1 MGHLRGLNEY
11 LEEQYART
19 VFDSAAQSGEP
30 WQLEIHKHK
39 LITATIVRNLTYDLE
54 IRSPDTSEKILPKV
68 NVKFLYPMAVGEQV
82 RPLIKIDKPVQAMN
96 LEPIAS
102 PRERYHI
109 KNKSL
114 YPLMHERTVVLFT
127 LLEGEIIKGLVAG
140 FSRYE
145 IVVNLKG
152 GLPITILRHAL
163 YDLRDKR
170 GRCYLKTFQEIHRD
184 WHKSDLYVS

>member
-19 VFDSAAQSGEP
+19 VFDTASRSGQP
-30 WQLEIHKHK
+30 WELQLHGHKVV
-39 LITATIVRNLTYDLE
+39 TATIVRSLKYDLE
-54 IRSPDTSEKILPKV
+54 ILSSDTSDKILPKV
-68 NVKFLYPMAVGEQV
+68 NVKFLYPAAAGEQV
-82 RPLIKIDKPVQAMN
+82 RALIKTDKAVKALH

-114 YPLMHERTVVLFT
+114 YPLMQERKVVFFA
-127 LLEGEIIKGLVAG
+127 LLEGEIIKGIVGG

-145 IVVNLKG
+145 ISVNLKG
-152 GLPITILRHAL
+152 GLPITVLRHAV

-170 GRCYLKTFQEIHRD
+170 GRCFLKEFQEAHRD
-184 WHKSDLYVS
+184 WRKSDLYVS

>member
-19 VFDSAAQSGEP
+19 VFDTASQSGEP
-30 WQLEIHKHK
+30 WELQLHESKV
-39 LITATIVRNLTYDLE
+39 ITATIVRNLKYDLE
-54 IRSPDTSEKILPKV
+54 IRSSDTSEEILPKV
-68 NVKFLYPMAVGEQV
+68 NVKFLYPTAAGEQV
-82 RPLIKIDKPVQAMN
+82 RSLIKIDKAVKALN

-114 YPLMHERTVVLFT
+114 YPLMHERKVVFFT
-127 LLEGEIIKGLVAG
+127 LLEGEIVKGIVAG

-145 IVVNLKG
+145 ISVNLKG
-152 GLPITILRHAL
+152 GQPITILRHAV

-170 GRCYLKTFQEIHRD
+170 GRCFLKEFQETHRD
-184 WHKSDLYVS
+184 WRKSELYVS

>member
-19 VFDSAAQSGEP
+19 VFDTASQAGEP
-30 WQLEIHKHK
+30 WELQLHKHK
-39 LITATIVRNLTYDLE
+39 VITATIVSNHKYDLE
-54 IRSPDTSEKILPKV
+54 IRSPDISDNILPKV
-68 NVKFLYPMAVGEQV
+68 NVKFLYPTTAGEQV
-82 RPLIKIDKPVQAMN
+82 RSLVKIDKAVEALN
-96 LEPIAS
+96 LEAIIA

-114 YPLMHERTVVLFT
+114 YPLMHERRVVLFT
-127 LLEGEIIKGLVAG
+127 LLEGEIIKGIVAG

-145 IVVNLKG
+145 IGVNLKG
-152 GLPITILRHAL
+152 GLPITILRHAV

-170 GRCYLKTFQEIHRD
+170 GRCFLKEFQETHRD
-184 WHKSDLYVS
+184 WRKSDLYVS